1 MKIPQT
7 RIQASHNGQKGVG
20 AYLSMKT
27 KLCISSKPQ
36 DSTSNFAVA
45 KTTPINNAVDELIFF
60 LLLDFISEFAKLR
73 KMFVIYTQCSN
84 TKLLDFLHMK
94 FLSKAF

>member
-1 MKIPQT
+1 MHENTRENMSIELGNVGFNLFFILIQLAWPKFSQFPVYWNYKENPVKIPQT
-7 RIQASHNGQKGVG
+7 RIQASHKGQKGVG

-45 KTTPINNAVDELIFF
+45 KTTPINNAVD
-60 LLLDFISEFAKLR
+60 
-73 KMFVIYTQCSN
+73 
-84 TKLLDFLHMK
+84 
-94 FLSKAF
+94 